1 MIAAINAER
10 IKRFGR
16 RTGAS
21 ASSQLLGLGFG
32 AARRHRRRF
41 LRQSSRDRHP
51 DRADFLLGVNQFGV
65 AVLAI
70 MSILGVTTE
79 YRFGT
84 IRPTFAA
91 IPRRPQVLLAKAVV
105 FGGLSFA
112 VVAIVVVVAV
122 VAAQVLADVGV
133 SLTGPEVVRH
143 LWGTPVFAMLCAD
156 RPRGGRVGAAFSGCG
171 GDRCLVWMLALER
184 IVSVLPRVGEHMCR
198 SCRS

>member
-10 IKRFGR
+10 IKL
-16 RTGAS
+16 AS
-21 ASSQLLGLGFG
+21 TRSPYWCLGVVVVLGLGFAVLLG
-32 AARRHRRRF
+32 AIAGGSYGSPGETDT
-41 LRQSSRDRHP
+41 LTD
-51 DRADFLLGVNQFGV
+51 DFLLGVNQFGV

-112 VVAIVVVVAV
+112 VVAIVSVVAV
-122 VAAQVLADVGV
+122 VAAQVLAGIGV
-133 SLTGPEVVRH
+133 SLTGPETVRH
-143 LWGTPVFAMLCAD
+143 LWGTPVFAL
-156 RPRGGRVGAAFSGCG
+156 S
-171 GDRCLVWMLALER
+171 L
-184 IVSVLPRVGEHMCR
+184 IHI
-198 SCRS
+198 